1 MKLAKIVFDDRVPSY
16 MEGDDDANI
25 DLFEELADAEVEYD
39 FYAHGYFP
47 DYKVVIVEDTKEIRE
62 YIEGRIQ
69 ECTSTIEKL
78 KNKID
83 NYKQELESYDTTT
96 SN

>member
-1 MKLAKIVFDDRVPSY
+1 MWSLCRWDS
-16 MEGDDDANI
+16 
-25 DLFEELADAEVEYD
+25 
-39 FYAHGYFP
+39 FP
-47 DYKVVIVEDTKEIRE
+47 DYHVVIVEDTKEIRE